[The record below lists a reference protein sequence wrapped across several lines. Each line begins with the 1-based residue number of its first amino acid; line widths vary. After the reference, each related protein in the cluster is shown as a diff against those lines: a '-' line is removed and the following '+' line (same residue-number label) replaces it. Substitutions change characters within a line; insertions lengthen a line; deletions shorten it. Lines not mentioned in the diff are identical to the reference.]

1 MLYYSAIIVGLLVV
15 SLFYI
20 IKGISQNLLK
30 KEAIIVP
37 VIVAVILIFLLFL

>member
-20 IKGISQNLLK
+20 VKGTSQNLLK
-30 KEAIIVP
+30 KEAIAVP
-37 VIVAVILIFLLFL
+37 IIVAVILGFLLFL